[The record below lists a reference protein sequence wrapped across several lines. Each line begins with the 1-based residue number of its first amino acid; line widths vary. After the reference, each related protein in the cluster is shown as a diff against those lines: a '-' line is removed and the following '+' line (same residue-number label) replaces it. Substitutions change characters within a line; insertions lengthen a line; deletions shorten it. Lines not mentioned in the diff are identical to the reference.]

1 MILVDTSVWVDH
13 LRVGD
18 PELGRLLDRDLVL
31 GHVFVRGELACGNL
45 RQRAKILALLAG
57 LPQAMVAAHDEV
69 MALIDR
75 HRLMGRGIGYVDA
88 HLLAGTLLTV
98 GARLWTRDL
107 RLAAIAGQLGVGAE
121 RAQ

>member
-1 MILVDTSVWVDH
+1 M
-13 LRVGD
+13 
-18 PELGRLLDRDLVL
+18 L

-45 RQRAKILALLAG
+45 RRRAEVLALLAG
-57 LPQAMVAAHDEV
+57 LPQAVVAEHGEV

-88 HLLAGTLLTV
+88 HLLAGTLLTG

-107 RLAAIAGQLGVGAE
+107 RLAAIAGQLGVSLP
-121 RAQ
+121 RN